1 MTNYAKRIE
10 AKYVRDKDYPY
21 QKKITSSQD
30 VFDFA
35 KVLRDET
42 KEKFVA
48 LHMDSGNKVICFE
61 VVSVGSLTA
70 AIVEPREIFKT
81 ALLSNASA
89 LILIH
94 NHPSGS
100 LIPSPNDLMLT
111 KRIKEAAKIV
121 GFKILDHVIVTE
133 NGFHSMAD
141 EGLLDNM

>member
-1 MTNYAKRIE
+1 MTLFAKRIE
-10 AKYVRDKDYPY
+10 ARYVRDKDYPY
-21 QKKITSSQD
+21 QKKISSSQD
-30 VFDFA
+30 VFEFA

-42 KEKFVA
+42 KEKFVV

-61 VVSVGSLTA
+61 VVSVGSLNA
-70 AIVEPREIFKT
+70 SIVEPREVFKT
-81 ALLSNASA
+81 ALLSNAGG

-100 LIPSPNDLMLT
+100 LTPSPNDLLLT
-111 KRIKEAAKIV
+111 KRISECGRLIGIRV
-121 GFKILDHVIVTE
+121 LDHVIVTE